1 MDTQDNIRL
10 NTDKNI
16 CDGFGCSREA
26 ITTIEEEDGDGGII
40 RLELCDD
47 CLSNFINGN
56 CKAN

>member
-26 ITTIEEEDGDGGII
+26 TTTIEEEDGDGGVIQ
-40 RLELCDD
+40 LELCDD
-47 CLSNFINGN
+47 CVIKFHQW
-56 CKAN
+56 